1 MLVAAFAVSF
11 AAVVAATTALVAF
24 FVYVYSSGATPLGSG
39 ADFGDWALEHRGLL
53 GIVALGTLGLL
64 VAASAYR
71 AASLAGGGGRVARML
86 GGTEVPGDATDLAR
100 KRLVNV
106 VEEMAIASGLPRPDV
121 YVLEHEAGINAF
133 AAGRT
138 PADAAVAVTR
148 GALERLDRA
157 ELQGVIA
164 HELSHIVNGD
174 IRLNQQLIGFSFG
187 ILVLS
192 LVGRWMLR
200 GARVGR
206 RGRRSRGTGAAVVLG
221 TGFVAIGSIGL
232 LASRLIKAAVS
243 RERERLADASAVQFT
258 RAPAGLAS
266 ALKKI
271 AGIGGALT
279 AVESEEVAHMLFEHR
294 GAAFRGWFATHPPL
308 VERIRALDPSF
319 DPRTL
324 RALERAA
331 ATQPDAADDA
341 ETAVAALS
349 VPGTRHAP
357 ASATLT
363 AHSAAPLHA
372 PHDAADASS
381 PLERAGQIGEP
392 ALGAALRAALP
403 AEIYDAAHSRDAS
416 LLLVLAL
423 VLVPDARTRHAQA
436 SLLDAQ
442 LGRRRAERCAALA
455 EALDRVDPALY
466 IPILELAVPALKQ
479 RPAEQLDYLFD
490 LTRKLGECGGERRL
504 FDYVLMRMLAAYVA
518 PDADRF
524 AASAAAAR
532 TSPRD
537 AAAALLAVV
546 AAYGHDDAESALA
559 AYRAGRAAL
568 GGDAR
573 REPAPSLDAM
583 RDLDRLDAAL
593 ARLARL
599 APRAKRRVL
608 EAVLATI
615 RHDRRI
621 GTEELELFRAIAATL
636 GCPLPWDIGLR
647 KRWRE
652 GALDGRTAAPVARAA
667 D

>member
-1 MLVAAFAVSF
+1 MLVAAFAASF
-11 AAVVAATTALVAF
+11 AAVVAATTALVGY
-24 FVYVYSSGATPLGSG
+24 FVYLFSDRALGAG
-39 ADFGDWALEHRGLL
+39 ASFGDWALQHTGLL
-53 GIVALGTLGLL
+53 GVVALGTLAVL
-64 VAASAYR
+64 VGASAYR
-71 AASLAGGGGRVARML
+71 AASLAGGGGQVARML
-86 GGTEVPGDATDLAR
+86 GGSEVPGDATDLAR
-100 KRLVNV
+100 KRLLNV

-121 YVLEHEAGINAF
+121 YVLEREAGINAF

-138 PADAAVAVTR
+138 PADAAVAITR

-164 HELSHIVNGD
+164 HELSHIVHGD
-174 IRLNQQLIGFSFG
+174 MRLNQQLIGFSFG

-192 LVGRWMLR
+192 LIGRWMLR
-200 GARVGR
+200 AARFGR
-206 RGRRSRGTGAAVVLG
+206 RGRTSGGTALSVALGVGLVV
-221 TGFVAIGSIGL
+221 IGSIGL
-232 LASRLIKAAVS
+232 FASRLIKAAVS

-258 RAPAGLAS
+258 RDPQGLGS

-271 AGIGGALT
+271 ARIGGRLE
-279 AVESEEVAHMLFEHR
+279 AVESEEVAHMLFEHH

-319 DPRTL
+319 DPQSL
-324 RALERAA
+324 RAVEPA
-331 ATQPDAADDA
+331 ATTFADGEERTTAATTSALDDSPRDALASPLAATPRFPDATDGA
-341 ETAVAALS
+341 
-349 VPGTRHAP
+349 
-357 ASATLT
+357 
-363 AHSAAPLHA
+363 
-372 PHDAADASS
+372 S

-423 VLVPDARTRHAQA
+423 AFAPDAATRAAQT

-442 LGRRRAERCAALA
+442 LGRRRTERCVALRAALDGV
-455 EALDRVDPALY
+455 EPALY

-479 RPAEQLDYLFD
+479 RPAEQLDYLFE
-490 LTRKLGECGGERRL
+490 LVRRLGECGGQRRL

-518 PDADRF
+518 PARHRVP
-524 AASAAAAR
+524 ASAAAT
-532 TSPRD
+532 TSARD

-559 AYRAGRAAL
+559 AYRAGCAAL
-568 GGDAR
+568 GDAR
-573 REPAPSLDAM
+573 REAVPRLEAM
-583 RDLDRLDAAL
+583 RDLARLDAAL
-593 ARLARL
+593 ERLARL

-615 RHDRRI
+615 RHDKRI

-647 KRWRE
+647 TRWRE
-652 GALDGRTAAPVARAA
+652 SVPGDAAAPPLARAA